1 MKVVRSSLKSE
12 WARRDCRRP
21 AQNDSFIMINPWKMP
36 HDRLS
41 AISISLFC
49 VSSMV
54 HLSLF
59 LLHKSYTVNHINW
72 PFHMFMELFYEALRY
87 SCLTVQ
93 LCPSCKMRTQRSG
106 FWDSFVYFQSPK
118 KRLHDISQI
127 INRRGVFS
135 KRKII
140 KKINFNWILAV
151 LASSFFLFVKRIND
165 KLTIFSC
172 LLVQKPSV
180 MRILIYQQW

>member
-59 LLHKSYTVNHINW
+59 LLHKSYTVNHVNW

-93 LCPSCKMRTQRSG
+93 LCPSCKMRNQRSG
-106 FWDSFVYFQSPK
+106 FWDSFNHFQSPK
-118 KRLHDISQI
+118 KRLHDISQK
-127 INRRGVFS
+127 INRRGFFQ
-135 KRKII
+135 
-140 KKINFNWILAV
+140 KKNNWEINFYWQYWHRL
-151 LASSFFLFVKRIND
+151 SFFLSRE
-165 KLTIFSC
+165 
-172 LLVQKPSV
+172 
-180 MRILIYQQW
+180 

>member
-1 MKVVRSSLKSE
+1 MKVVRSSLNSE

-127 INRRGVFS
+127 IKRRGVFS

-140 KKINFNWILAV
+140 KKLILTEYWQYWHR
-151 LASSFFLFVKRIND
+151 LSF
-165 KLTIFSC
+165 
-172 LLVQKPSV
+172 LLS
-180 MRILIYQQW
+180 RE